1 MRNHYLTLF
10 YVKFLQFVWLIVWLM
25 PIIKCN
31 IDRNAINKWTKH
43 QREFGKKVILVDPSG
58 LRLAINA
65 RSSSWNYNYRK
76 RGIDY
81 LGKRHPQRTLRIGDP
96 ITMSPQ
102 QARLRVEE
110 IKAEVRDGKDPASSM
125 QRNAQEERQREY
137 QLRPLNVWLEDYRIR
152 VLGETSRHKRDE
164 YAHAKSAL
172 VELNIANTPPVE
184 LNARVLREL
193 AVIHSDRPSTGRHRF
208 GALSRFLDYL
218 VDEDV
223 IERNPAK
230 DISRRHKPKTPPPR
244 ETYYSTDEL
253 RLLWNPPNTLRPD
266 YLRFLR
272 FLIICPLRM
281 TEAAELRGGNL
292 FVNKQELRLSHH
304 ETKND
309 EAFTLPLTRI
319 AVDLINEVPA
329 TKDARC
335 FQLSRIDGA
344 PMRSWSFFNKAVR
357 RASGLDQFNL
367 HHLRRTF
374 ATQMS
379 EHSNFEES
387 IIDAV
392 LNHKRSATRAGVM
405 RSYQHAKNIE
415 KRRNVM
421 DAWESFLLNEVI
433 DNADG
438 RR

>member
-1 MRNHYLTLF
+1 
-10 YVKFLQFVWLIVWLM
+10 M
-25 PIIKCN
+25 PIIKCT

-43 QREFGKKVILVDPSG
+43 QRELGQKVTLVDPSG

-76 RGIDY
+76 RGVDY
-81 LGKRHPQRTLRIGDP
+81 QGKRHPQRTLRIGDP

-110 IKAEVRDGKDPASSM
+110 IKAEVRDGGDPASSM
-125 QRNAQEERQREY
+125 QRNSEEERQREY
-137 QLRPLNVWLEDYRIR
+137 QLRPLCVWLEDYRFL
-152 VLGETSRHKRDE
+152 VLGTATRHRVDE

-172 VELNIANTPPVE
+172 VELNIANTPPDE
-184 LNARVLREL
+184 LNTRVLREL

-230 DISRRHKPKTPPPR
+230 DISRRHKPKASAPR
-244 ETYYSTDEL
+244 ETFYSTNEL
-253 RLLWNPPNTLRPD
+253 KLLWNPPNPLRSD

-281 TEAAELRGGNL
+281 TEAAELRGDNI
-292 FVNKQELRLSHH
+292 FVDDQELRLSHH
-304 ETKND
+304 ETKNN
-309 EAFTLPLTRI
+309 EAFTLPLTGI
-319 AVDLINEVPA
+319 AVNLINEVPA

-335 FQLSRIDGA
+335 FQLSSIEGG
-344 PMRSWSFFNKAVR
+344 PMRSWSFFNKAIR

-374 ATQMS
+374 ATLMS

-387 IIDAV
+387 VIDAV

-421 DAWESFLLNEVI
+421 NAWESFLLSEVI
-433 DNADG
+433 DL
-438 RR
+438 

>member
-1 MRNHYLTLF
+1 
-10 YVKFLQFVWLIVWLM
+10 M
-25 PIIKCN
+25 PIFKCT
-31 IDRNAINKWTKH
+31 IDRNSINKWTKH
-43 QREFGKKVILVDPSG
+43 QRELGQKVILVDPSG

-76 RGIDY
+76 RGVDY
-81 LGKRHPQRTLRIGDP
+81 QGKRHPQRTLRIGDP

-110 IKAEVRDGKDPASSM
+110 IKAEVRDGGDPASSM
-125 QRNAQEERQREY
+125 QHNAQEERQREY
-137 QLRPLNVWLEDYRIR
+137 QLRPLYVWLEDYRSH
-152 VLGETSRHKRDE
+152 VLGYTSRHKRDE

-172 VELNIANTPPVE
+172 LELNIANTPPVE

-230 DISRRHKPKTPPPR
+230 DISRRHRPKASVPR
-244 ETYYSTDEL
+244 ETYYSIDDL
-253 RLLWNPPNTLRPD
+253 KLLWNPPNPLRAD

-281 TEAAELRGGNL
+281 TEAAELRGDNI
-292 FVNKQELRLSHH
+292 FADEKELRLSHS
-304 ETKND
+304 ETKNN
-309 EAFTLPLTRI
+309 EAFTLPLPRI
-319 AVDLINEVPA
+319 ALQLINEA
-329 TKDARC
+329 SAKKGTRC
-335 FQLSRIDGA
+335 FQLSSIDGA

-357 RASGLDQFNL
+357 RASGVDQFNL

-374 ATQMS
+374 ATLMS

-387 IIDAV
+387 VIDAV

-415 KRRNVM
+415 KRRSVM
-421 DAWESFLLNEVI
+421 NAWESFLLSEVI
-433 DNADG
+433 DL
-438 RR
+438 

>member
-1 MRNHYLTLF
+1 
-10 YVKFLQFVWLIVWLM
+10 M
-25 PIIKCN
+25 PIIKCT

-43 QREFGKKVILVDPSG
+43 QRELGEKIILVDKDG

-76 RGIDY
+76 RGVDY
-81 LGKRHPQRTLRIGDP
+81 QGKRHPQRTLRIGDP
-96 ITMSPQ
+96 VTMSPQ

-110 IKAEVRDGKDPASSM
+110 IKAEVRDGGDPASSI
-125 QRNAQEERQREY
+125 QRNSDEERQREY
-137 QLRPLNVWLEDYRIR
+137 KQRPLCLWLEDYRNL
-152 VLGETSRHKRDE
+152 VLGDISRHKRDE

-172 VELNIANTPPVE
+172 VELNIANIPPVD

-193 AVIHSDRPSTGRHRF
+193 AVIHSERPSTGRHRF

-230 DISRRHKPKTPPPR
+230 DISRRHRPKASVPR
-244 ETYYSTDEL
+244 ETYYSIDDL
-253 RLLWNPPNTLRPD
+253 KLLWNPPNPLRPD

-281 TEAAELRGGNL
+281 TEAAELRGGNI
-292 FVNKQELRLSHH
+292 FVDEQELRLSHQ
-304 ETKND
+304 ETKNN
-309 EAFTLPLTRI
+309 EAFTLPLPRI
-319 AVDLINEVPA
+319 ALQLINEATA

-335 FQLSRIDGA
+335 FQLSSIDSA

-357 RASGLDQFNL
+357 RASGVDQFNL

-374 ATQMS
+374 ATLMS

-387 IIDAV
+387 VIDAV

-421 DAWESFLLNEVI
+421 NAWESFLLSEVI
-433 DNADG
+433 DIADK

>member
-1 MRNHYLTLF
+1 L
-10 YVKFLQFVWLIVWLM
+10 
-25 PIIKCN
+25 
-31 IDRNAINKWTKH
+31 
-43 QREFGKKVILVDPSG
+43 
-58 LRLAINA
+58 
-65 RSSSWNYNYRK
+65 
-76 RGIDY
+76 
-81 LGKRHPQRTLRIGDP
+81 
-96 ITMSPQ
+96 
-102 QARLRVEE
+102 
-110 IKAEVRDGKDPASSM
+110 
-125 QRNAQEERQREY
+125 
-137 QLRPLNVWLEDYRIR
+137 WLEDYRNR
-152 VLGETSRHKRDE
+152 VLVDVSRHKRDE

-230 DISRRHKPKTPPPR
+230 DISRRHKPKASAPR
-244 ETYYSTDEL
+244 ETFYSTDDL
-253 RLLWNPPNTLRPD
+253 KLLWNPPNPLRAD

-281 TEAAELRGGNL
+281 TEAAELRGDNI
-292 FVNKQELRLSHH
+292 FAYEKELRLSHS
-304 ETKND
+304 ETKNN
-309 EAFTLPLTRI
+309 EAFTLPLPRI
-319 AVDLINEVPA
+319 ALQLINEA
-329 TKDARC
+329 SAKKGTRC
-335 FQLSRIDGA
+335 FQLSSIDGA

-357 RASGLDQFNL
+357 RASGVNQFNL

-374 ATQMS
+374 ATLMS
-379 EHSNFEES
+379 EHSIFEES
-387 IIDAV
+387 VIDAV

-421 DAWESFLLNEVI
+421 NAWESFLLTKVI
-433 DNADG
+433 EQED
-438 RR
+438 RRYEEG

>member
-1 MRNHYLTLF
+1 
-10 YVKFLQFVWLIVWLM
+10 M
-25 PIIKCN
+25 PIIKCT

-43 QREFGKKVILVDPSG
+43 QRGLGEKIILVDKDG

-76 RGIDY
+76 RGVDY
-81 LGKRHPQRTLRIGDP
+81 QGKRHPQRTLRIGDP
-96 ITMSPQ
+96 VTMSPQ
-102 QARLRVEE
+102 QAKLRVAE
-110 IKAEVRDGKDPASSM
+110 IKAEVKNGGDPAAAM
-125 QRNAQEERQREY
+125 KRDAEQERQREY
-137 QLRPLNVWLEDYRIR
+137 QLRPLDVWLEDYRFC
-152 VLGETSRHKRDE
+152 VLGDSSRHKRDE

-172 VELNIANTPPVE
+172 AELNIKDMPPAD
-184 LNARVLREL
+184 LKAKVLRDL
-193 AVIHSDRPSTGRHRF
+193 AVIHSERPSTGRHRF

-223 IERNPAK
+223 IERNPAR
-230 DISRRHKPKTPPPR
+230 DISRRHKPKASAPR
-244 ETYYSTDEL
+244 ETFYSTDEL
-253 RLLWNPPNTLRPD
+253 RLLWNPPNPLRPD

-281 TEAAELRGGNL
+281 TEAAELRGDNI
-292 FVNKQELRLSHH
+292 FVDEKELRLSHH
-304 ETKND
+304 ETKNN
-309 EAFTLPLTRI
+309 EAFTLPLTCI

-335 FQLSRIDGA
+335 FQLSSIEGA

-374 ATQMS
+374 ATLMS

-387 IIDAV
+387 VIDAV

-421 DAWESFLLNEVI
+421 DAWESFLLSEVI
-433 DNADG
+433 DSADE

>member
-1 MRNHYLTLF
+1 
-10 YVKFLQFVWLIVWLM
+10 V
-25 PIIKCN
+25 
-31 IDRNAINKWTKH
+31 
-43 QREFGKKVILVDPSG
+43 
-58 LRLAINA
+58 
-65 RSSSWNYNYRK
+65 
-76 RGIDY
+76 
-81 LGKRHPQRTLRIGDP
+81 
-96 ITMSPQ
+96 TMSPQ

-110 IKAEVRDGKDPASSM
+110 IKAEVRDGGDPASSI
-125 QRNAQEERQREY
+125 QRNSDEERQREY
-137 QLRPLNVWLEDYRIR
+137 QQRPLCLWLEDYRNL
-152 VLGETSRHKRDE
+152 VLGDISRHKRDE

-172 VELNIANTPPVE
+172 VELNIANIPPVD

-193 AVIHSDRPSTGRHRF
+193 AVIHSERPSTGRHRF

-230 DISRRHKPKTPPPR
+230 DISRRHRPKASVPR
-244 ETYYSTDEL
+244 ETYYSIDDL
-253 RLLWNPPNTLRPD
+253 KLLWNPPNPLRPD

-281 TEAAELRGGNL
+281 TEAAELRGGNI
-292 FVNKQELRLSHH
+292 FVDEQELRLSHQ
-304 ETKND
+304 ETKNN
-309 EAFTLPLTRI
+309 EAFTLPLPRI
-319 AVDLINEVPA
+319 ALQLINEATA

-335 FQLSRIDGA
+335 FQLSSIDSA

-357 RASGLDQFNL
+357 RASGVDQFNL

-374 ATQMS
+374 ATLMS

-387 IIDAV
+387 VIDAV

-421 DAWESFLLNEVI
+421 NAWESFLLSEVI
-433 DNADG
+433 DIADK

>member
-1 MRNHYLTLF
+1 M
-10 YVKFLQFVWLIVWLM
+10 
-25 PIIKCN
+25 
-31 IDRNAINKWTKH
+31 
-43 QREFGKKVILVDPSG
+43 VDDDG

-76 RGIDY
+76 RGVDY
-81 LGKRHPQRTLRIGDP
+81 QGKRHPQRTLRIGDP
-96 ITMSPQ
+96 TTMSPN
-102 QARLRVEE
+102 QARQRVDE
-110 IKAEVRDGKDPASSM
+110 IKAEVKNGGDPAAAM
-125 QRNAQEERQREY
+125 KRDAEKERQREY
-137 QLRPLNVWLEDYRIR
+137 QLRPLDVWLEDYRIR
-152 VLGETSRHKRDE
+152 VLGDISRHKRDE

-172 VELNIANTPPVE
+172 AELNIKDMPPAD
-184 LNARVLREL
+184 LKAKVLRDL
-193 AVIHSDRPSTGRHRF
+193 AVIHSERPSTGRHRF

-230 DISRRHKPKTPPPR
+230 DISRRHKPKASAPR
-244 ETYYSTDEL
+244 ETFYSTDEL
-253 RLLWNPPNTLRPD
+253 RLLWNPPNPLRPD

-281 TEAAELRGGNL
+281 TEAAELKGDNI
-292 FVNKQELRLSHH
+292 FFDEQELRLSHY
-304 ETKND
+304 ETKNN
-309 EAFTLPLTRI
+309 EAFTLPLPRI
-319 AVDLINEVPA
+319 ALQLINEACA

-335 FQLSRIDGA
+335 FQLSSIDGA

-357 RASGLDQFNL
+357 RTSGVDQFNL

-387 IIDAV
+387 VIDAV

-415 KRRNVM
+415 KRRSVM
-421 DAWESFLLNEVI
+421 NAWESFLLSEVI
-433 DNADG
+433 DL
-438 RR
+438 

>member
-1 MRNHYLTLF
+1 
-10 YVKFLQFVWLIVWLM
+10 
-25 PIIKCN
+25 
-31 IDRNAINKWTKH
+31 
-43 QREFGKKVILVDPSG
+43 
-58 LRLAINA
+58 
-65 RSSSWNYNYRK
+65 
-76 RGIDY
+76 
-81 LGKRHPQRTLRIGDP
+81 
-96 ITMSPQ
+96 TMSPQ

-110 IKAEVRDGKDPASSM
+110 IKAEVRDGGDPASSM
-125 QRNAQEERQREY
+125 QRNSEEERQREY
-137 QLRPLNVWLEDYRIR
+137 QLRPLCVWLEDYRFR
-152 VLGETSRHKRDE
+152 VLGTATRYRLDE

-172 VELNIANTPPVE
+172 VELKITNTPPVE

-193 AVIHSDRPSTGRHRF
+193 AIIHSDRPSTGRHRF

-218 VDEDV
+218 VDEEV

-230 DISRRHKPKTPPPR
+230 DISRRHKPKASAPR
-244 ETYYSTDEL
+244 ETFYSTNEL
-253 RLLWNPPNTLRPD
+253 KLLWNPPNPLRSD

-281 TEAAELRGGNL
+281 TEAAELRGDNI
-292 FVNKQELRLSHH
+292 FVDDQELRLSHH
-304 ETKND
+304 ETKNN
-309 EAFTLPLTRI
+309 EAFTLPLTGI

-335 FQLSRIDGA
+335 FQLSSIEGG
-344 PMRSWSFFNKAVR
+344 PMRSWSFFNKAIR

-374 ATQMS
+374 ATLMS

-387 IIDAV
+387 VIDAV

-421 DAWESFLLNEVI
+421 NAWESFLLSEVI
-433 DNADG
+433 DL
-438 RR
+438 

>member
-1 MRNHYLTLF
+1 
-10 YVKFLQFVWLIVWLM
+10 M
-25 PIIKCN
+25 PIIKCT
-31 IDRNAINKWTKH
+31 IDRNTINKWTKR
-43 QREFGKKVILVDPSG
+43 QRELGEKIILVDDDG

-76 RGIDY
+76 RGVDY
-81 LGKRHPQRTLRIGDP
+81 QGKRHPQRTLRIGDP
-96 ITMSPQ
+96 VTMSPQ
-102 QARLRVEE
+102 QAKLRVAE
-110 IKAEVRDGKDPASSM
+110 IKAEVKNGGDPAAAM
-125 QRNAQEERQREY
+125 KRDAEKERQREY
-137 QLRPLNVWLEDYRIR
+137 QQRPLCLWLEDYRIH
-152 VLGETSRHKRDE
+152 VLGDISRHKRDE

-172 VELNIANTPPVE
+172 AELKIKDMPPAD
-184 LNARVLREL
+184 LKAKVLRDL

-230 DISRRHKPKTPPPR
+230 DISRRHRPKASAPR
-244 ETYYSTDEL
+244 ETFYSTDEL
-253 RLLWNPPNTLRPD
+253 RLLWSPPNPLRPD

-281 TEAAELRGGNL
+281 TEAAELRGDNI
-292 FVNKQELRLSHH
+292 FIDEKELRLSHH
-304 ETKND
+304 ETKNN
-309 EAFTLPLTRI
+309 EAFTLPLPEI
-319 AVDLINEVPA
+319 ALHLINEACA

-335 FQLSRIDGA
+335 FQLSSIDGA

-374 ATQMS
+374 ATLMS

-387 IIDAV
+387 IIDAT
-392 LNHKRSATRAGVM
+392 LNHRRSATRAGVM

-421 DAWESFLLNEVI
+421 NAWESFLLSEVI
-433 DNADG
+433 DSADEKQ
-438 RR
+438 

>member
-1 MRNHYLTLF
+1 
-10 YVKFLQFVWLIVWLM
+10 M
-25 PIIKCN
+25 PIIKCT

-43 QREFGKKVILVDPSG
+43 QRELGQKVILVDPSG

-76 RGIDY
+76 RGVDY
-81 LGKRHPQRTLRIGDP
+81 QGKRHPQRTLRIGDP

-110 IKAEVRDGKDPASSM
+110 IKAEVRDGGDPASSM
-125 QRNAQEERQREY
+125 QRNAEKERQREY
-137 QLRPLNVWLEDYRIR
+137 QLRPLDLWLEDYRIR
-152 VLGETSRHKRDE
+152 VLGDVSRHKRDE

-172 VELNIANTPPVE
+172 TELKIKGMPPAD
-184 LNARVLREL
+184 LKSRVLREL
-193 AVIHSDRPSTGRHRF
+193 AVLHSDRPSTGRHRF

-223 IERNPAK
+223 IERNPAR
-230 DISRRHKPKTPPPR
+230 DISRRHKPKASAPR

-253 RLLWNPPNTLRPD
+253 KLLWNPTNPLRPD
-266 YLRFLR
+266 YLRFLM

-281 TEAAELRGGNL
+281 TEAAELRGNNI
-292 FVNKQELRLSHH
+292 FFDEQELRLSPH
-304 ETKND
+304 ETKNN
-309 EAFTLPLTRI
+309 EAFTLPLTGI
-319 AVDLINEVPA
+319 AVDLINEVP
-329 TKDARC
+329 TGKDARC
-335 FQLSRIDGA
+335 FQLSSIEGA

-357 RASGLDQFNL
+357 RASGVDQFNL

-374 ATQMS
+374 ATLMS

-387 IIDAV
+387 VIDAV

-415 KRRNVM
+415 KRRQVM
-421 DAWESFLLNEVI
+421 HAWESFLLSEVI
-433 DNADG
+433 DEAG
-438 RR
+438 KKR

>member
-1 MRNHYLTLF
+1 
-10 YVKFLQFVWLIVWLM
+10 M
-25 PIIKCN
+25 PIIKCT
-31 IDRNAINKWTKH
+31 IDRNVINKWTKH
-43 QREFGKKVILVDPSG
+43 QRELGQKVILVDPSG

-76 RGIDY
+76 RGVDY
-81 LGKRHPQRTLRIGDP
+81 QGKRHPQRTLRIGDP

-110 IKAEVRDGKDPASSM
+110 IKAEVRDGGDPASSM
-125 QRNAQEERQREY
+125 QHNAQEERQREY
-137 QLRPLNVWLEDYRIR
+137 QLRPLRVWLEDYRNR
-152 VLGETSRHKRDE
+152 VLGDMSRHKRDE

-230 DISRRHKPKTPPPR
+230 DISRRHRPKPSAPR
-244 ETYYSTDEL
+244 ETFYSIDEL

-281 TEAAELRGGNL
+281 TEAAELRGDNI
-292 FVNKQELRLSHH
+292 FADEMELRLSHS
-304 ETKND
+304 ETKNN
-309 EAFTLPLTRI
+309 EAFTLPLPKI
-319 AVDLINEVPA
+319 ALQLINEA
-329 TKDARC
+329 SAKKGTRC
-335 FQLSRIDGA
+335 FQLSSIDDA

-357 RASGLDQFNL
+357 RASGIDRFIL
-367 HHLRRTF
+367 HDLRRTF

-379 EHSNFEES
+379 EHTNVDAA
-387 IIDAV
+387 IIDAT

-405 RSYQHAKNIE
+405 RSYQHAKKIE

-421 DAWESFLLNEVI
+421 DAWERFLLSEVI
-433 DNADG
+433 NSTDEKI
-438 RR
+438 

>member
-1 MRNHYLTLF
+1 
-10 YVKFLQFVWLIVWLM
+10 M
-25 PIIKCN
+25 PIFKCT
-31 IDRNAINKWTKH
+31 IDRNSINKWTKH
-43 QREFGKKVILVDPSG
+43 QRELGEKIILVDDDG

-76 RGIDY
+76 RGVDY
-81 LGKRHPQRTLRIGDP
+81 QGKRHPQRTLRIGDP
-96 ITMSPQ
+96 TTMSPN
-102 QARLRVEE
+102 QARQRVDE
-110 IKAEVRDGKDPASSM
+110 IKAEVKNGGDPAAAM
-125 QRNAQEERQREY
+125 KRDAEKERQREY
-137 QLRPLNVWLEDYRIR
+137 QLRPLDVWLEDYRIR
-152 VLGETSRHKRDE
+152 VLGDVSRHKRDE

-172 VELNIANTPPVE
+172 AELNIKGMPPAD
-184 LNARVLREL
+184 LKSRVLREL

-223 IERNPAK
+223 IERNPAR
-230 DISRRHKPKTPPPR
+230 DISRRHKPKASAPR
-244 ETYYSTDEL
+244 ETFYSTDEL

-281 TEAAELRGGNL
+281 TEAAELRGDNI
-292 FVNKQELRLSHH
+292 FVDEQELRLSHH
-304 ETKND
+304 ETKNN
-309 EAFTLPLTRI
+309 ETFTLPLPKI
-319 AVDLINEVPA
+319 ALQLINEACV

-335 FQLSRIDGA
+335 FQLSTIDDA

-357 RASGLDQFNL
+357 RASGIDFFNL

-379 EHSNFEES
+379 EHSNFAEG
-387 IIDAV
+387 IIDAT

-405 RSYQHAKNIE
+405 RSYQHAKNLE
-415 KRRNVM
+415 KRRNLM
-421 DAWESFLLNEVI
+421 NAWESFLLSEVI
-433 DNADG
+433 DSSDE

>member
-1 MRNHYLTLF
+1 
-10 YVKFLQFVWLIVWLM
+10 M
-25 PIIKCN
+25 PIIKCT

-43 QREFGKKVILVDPSG
+43 QRELGEKITLVDDDG

-76 RGIDY
+76 RGVDY
-81 LGKRHPQRTLRIGDP
+81 QGKRHPQRTLRIGDP
-96 ITMSPQ
+96 TTMPPN
-102 QARLRVEE
+102 QARQRVEE
-110 IKAEVRDGKDPASSM
+110 IKAEVRDGGDPAATIK
-125 QRNAQEERQREY
+125 RDVEKKRQREY
-137 QLRPLNVWLEDYRIR
+137 QLRPLDVWLEDYRFR
-152 VLGETSRHKRDE
+152 VLGDISRHKRDE

-172 VELNIANTPPVE
+172 AELNIKDMPPAD
-184 LNARVLREL
+184 LKSRMLREL

-223 IERNPAK
+223 IERNPAR
-230 DISRRHKPKTPPPR
+230 DISRRHKPKASAPR
-244 ETYYSTDEL
+244 ETFYSTDEL
-253 RLLWNPPNTLRPD
+253 RLLWNPPNPLRSD

-272 FLIICPLRM
+272 FLIVCPLRM
-281 TEAAELRGGNL
+281 TEAAELRGDNI
-292 FVNKQELRLSHH
+292 FVDEQELRLSHH
-304 ETKND
+304 ETKNN
-309 EAFTLPLTRI
+309 EAFTLPLTDI
-319 AVDLINEVPA
+319 ALDLINEVPA

-335 FQLSRIDGA
+335 FQLSSIEGV

-357 RASGLDQFNL
+357 RASGVDQFNL

-374 ATQMS
+374 ATLMS

-387 IIDAV
+387 VIDAV

-421 DAWESFLLNEVI
+421 DAWERFLLSEVI
-433 DNADG
+433 DSSDEAL
-438 RR
+438 

>member
-1 MRNHYLTLF
+1 
-10 YVKFLQFVWLIVWLM
+10 M
-25 PIIKCN
+25 PIMKCT

-43 QREFGKKVILVDPSG
+43 QRELGQKVILVDPSG

-76 RGIDY
+76 RGLDHQ
-81 LGKRHPQRTLRIGDP
+81 GKRHPQRTLRIGDP
-96 ITMSPQ
+96 ISMSPQ

-110 IKAEVRDGKDPASSM
+110 IKAEVRDGGDPASSM
-125 QRNAQEERQREY
+125 QRNAEQDRQREY
-137 QLRPLNVWLEDYRIR
+137 QLRPFGVWLENYRTSI
-152 VLGETSRHKRDE
+152 LGDASRHKRDE

-172 VELNIANTPPVE
+172 AELNITNTPPVD

-193 AVIHSDRPSTGRHRF
+193 ASIHSDRPSTGRHRF

-230 DISRRHKPKTPPPR
+230 DISRRHKPKASAPR

-253 RLLWNPPNTLRPD
+253 RLLWTPPNPLRPD
-266 YLRFLR
+266 YQRFLC

-281 TEAAELRGGNL
+281 TEAAELRWDNL
-292 FVNKQELRLSHH
+292 FIDQKELRLSHP
-304 ETKND
+304 ETKNN
-309 EAFTLPLTRI
+309 EAFTLPLPKI
-319 AVDLINEVPA
+319 ALDLLNEVPA

-335 FQLSRIDGA
+335 FQLSSIDAA

-357 RASGLDQFNL
+357 RASGIDQFNL

-379 EHSNFEES
+379 EHSNFDES
-387 IIDAV
+387 VIDAV

-421 DAWESFLLNEVI
+421 DAWESFLLTEVI
-433 DNADG
+433 EQEDRLHEKG
-438 RR
+438 

>member
-1 MRNHYLTLF
+1 
-10 YVKFLQFVWLIVWLM
+10 M

-31 IDRNAINKWTKH
+31 IDRNSINNWTKH
-43 QREFGKKVILVDPSG
+43 QRELGQKVILVDPSG

-76 RGIDY
+76 RGVDY
-81 LGKRHPQRTLRIGDP
+81 QGKRHPQRTLRIGDP

-110 IKAEVRDGKDPASSM
+110 IKAEVRDGGDPASSM
-125 QRNAQEERQREY
+125 QHNAQQERQREY
-137 QLRPLNVWLEDYRIR
+137 QLRPLYVWLEDYRSH
-152 VLGETSRHKRDE
+152 VLGYTSRHKRDE

-172 VELNIANTPPVE
+172 LELNIANTPPVE

-230 DISRRHKPKTPPPR
+230 DISRRHRPKASAPR
-244 ETYYSTDEL
+244 ETFYSTDEL
-253 RLLWNPPNTLRPD
+253 RLLWNPPNPLRPD

-281 TEAAELRGGNL
+281 TEAAELKSDNI
-292 FVNKQELRLSHH
+292 FVDEKELRLSHH
-304 ETKND
+304 ETKNN
-309 EAFTLPLTRI
+309 EAFTLPLSKI
-319 AVDLINEVPA
+319 ALELINEATA
-329 TKDARC
+329 TKNARC
-335 FQLSRIDGA
+335 FQLSSIDDA

-374 ATQMS
+374 ATLMS
-379 EHSNFEES
+379 EHSNVEES
-387 IIDAV
+387 VIDAV

-415 KRRNVM
+415 KRRNLM
-421 DAWESFLLNEVI
+421 DAWESFLLTEVI
-433 DNADG
+433 DEAG
-438 RR
+438 KKT

>member
-1 MRNHYLTLF
+1 M
-10 YVKFLQFVWLIVWLM
+10 
-25 PIIKCN
+25 
-31 IDRNAINKWTKH
+31 
-43 QREFGKKVILVDPSG
+43 ILVDPSG

-76 RGIDY
+76 RGLDY
-81 LGKRHPQRTLRIGDP
+81 QGKRHPQRTLRIGDP
-96 ITMSPQ
+96 VTMSPQ

-110 IKAEVRDGKDPASSM
+110 IKAEVRDGGDPASSI
-125 QRNAQEERQREY
+125 QRNSDEERQREY
-137 QLRPLNVWLEDYRIR
+137 QQRPLCLWLEDYRNL
-152 VLGETSRHKRDE
+152 VLGDISRHKRDE

-172 VELNIANTPPVE
+172 VELNIANIPPVD

-193 AVIHSDRPSTGRHRF
+193 AVIHSERPSTGRHRF

-230 DISRRHKPKTPPPR
+230 DISRRHRPKASVPR
-244 ETYYSTDEL
+244 ETYYSIDDL
-253 RLLWNPPNTLRPD
+253 KLLWNPPNPLRPD

-281 TEAAELRGGNL
+281 TEAAELRGGNI
-292 FVNKQELRLSHH
+292 FVDEQELRLSHQ
-304 ETKND
+304 ETKNN
-309 EAFTLPLTRI
+309 EAFTLPLPRI
-319 AVDLINEVPA
+319 ALQLINEATA

-335 FQLSRIDGA
+335 FQLSSIDSA

-357 RASGLDQFNL
+357 RASGVDQFNL

-374 ATQMS
+374 ATLMS

-387 IIDAV
+387 VIDAV

-421 DAWESFLLNEVI
+421 NAWESFLLSEVI
-433 DNADG
+433 DIADK

>member
-1 MRNHYLTLF
+1 
-10 YVKFLQFVWLIVWLM
+10 M
-25 PIIKCN
+25 PIIKCT

-43 QREFGKKVILVDPSG
+43 QRELGQKVILVDPSG

-76 RGIDY
+76 RGVDY
-81 LGKRHPQRTLRIGDP
+81 QGKRHPQRTLRIGDP

-110 IKAEVRDGKDPASSM
+110 IKAEVRDGGDPASSM
-125 QRNAQEERQREY
+125 QHNAQQERQREY
-137 QLRPLNVWLEDYRIR
+137 QLRPLYVWLEDYRSH
-152 VLGETSRHKRDE
+152 VLGYTSRHKRDE

-172 VELNIANTPPVE
+172 LELNIANTPPVE

-230 DISRRHKPKTPPPR
+230 DISRRHRPKASAPR
-244 ETYYSTDEL
+244 ETFYSTDEL
-253 RLLWNPPNTLRPD
+253 RLLWNPPNPLRPD

-281 TEAAELRGGNL
+281 TEAAELKGDNI
-292 FVNKQELRLSHH
+292 FVDEKELRLSHY
-304 ETKND
+304 ETKNN
-309 EAFTLPLTRI
+309 EAFTLPLPRM
-319 AVDLINEVPA
+319 ALNLINEATA
-329 TKDARC
+329 TKNIRC
-335 FQLSRIDGA
+335 FQLSSIDGA

-387 IIDAV
+387 VIDAV

-421 DAWESFLLNEVI
+421 DAWESFLLSEVI
-433 DNADG
+433 DEAG
-438 RR
+438 KKT

>member
-1 MRNHYLTLF
+1 
-10 YVKFLQFVWLIVWLM
+10 M
-25 PIIKCN
+25 PIFKCT
-31 IDRNAINKWTKH
+31 IDRNSINKWTKH
-43 QREFGKKVILVDPSG
+43 QRELGQKVILVDPSG

-76 RGIDY
+76 RGVDY
-81 LGKRHPQRTLRIGDP
+81 QGKRHPQRTLRIGDP

-110 IKAEVRDGKDPASSM
+110 IKAEVRDGGDPASSM
-125 QRNAQEERQREY
+125 QHSAQEERQREY
-137 QLRPLNVWLEDYRIR
+137 QLRPLYVWLEDYRSH
-152 VLGETSRHKRDE
+152 VLGYTSRHKRDE

-172 VELNIANTPPVE
+172 LELNIANTPPVE

-193 AVIHSDRPSTGRHRF
+193 AVIHSARPSTGRHRF

-230 DISRRHKPKTPPPR
+230 DISRRHRPKASVPR
-244 ETYYSTDEL
+244 ETYYSIDDL
-253 RLLWNPPNTLRPD
+253 KLLWNPPNPLRAD

-281 TEAAELRGGNL
+281 TEAAELRGDNI
-292 FVNKQELRLSHH
+292 FADEKELRLSHS
-304 ETKND
+304 ETKNN
-309 EAFTLPLTRI
+309 EAFTLPLPRI
-319 AVDLINEVPA
+319 ALQLINEA
-329 TKDARC
+329 SAKKGTRC
-335 FQLSRIDGA
+335 FQLSSIDGA

-357 RASGLDQFNL
+357 RASGVDQFNL

-374 ATQMS
+374 ATLMS

-387 IIDAV
+387 VIDAV

-415 KRRNVM
+415 KRRRVM
-421 DAWESFLLNEVI
+421 NAWESFLLSEVI
-433 DNADG
+433 DL
-438 RR
+438 

>member
-1 MRNHYLTLF
+1 
-10 YVKFLQFVWLIVWLM
+10 M
-25 PIIKCN
+25 PIIKCT
-31 IDRNAINKWTKH
+31 IDRNAINKWTKL
-43 QREFGKKVILVDPSG
+43 QRELGQKVTLVDPSG

-76 RGIDY
+76 RGVDY
-81 LGKRHPQRTLRIGDP
+81 QGKRHPQRTLRIGDP

-110 IKAEVRDGKDPASSM
+110 IKAEVRDGGDPDASIKRS
-125 QRNAQEERQREY
+125 AEAERQLEY
-137 QLRPLNVWLEDYRIR
+137 QLRPLCVWLEDYRNR
-152 VLGETSRHKRDE
+152 ALRDFSRHKRDE

-193 AVIHSDRPSTGRHRF
+193 TVIHSERPSTGRHRF

-230 DISRRHKPKTPPPR
+230 DISRRHRPKASVPR
-244 ETYYSTDEL
+244 ETYYSIDDL
-253 RLLWNPPNTLRPD
+253 KLLWNPPNPLRAD

-281 TEAAELRGGNL
+281 TEAAELRGDNI
-292 FVNKQELRLSHH
+292 FAYEKELRLSHS
-304 ETKND
+304 ETKNN
-309 EAFTLPLTRI
+309 EAFTLPLPRI
-319 AVDLINEVPA
+319 ALQLINEA
-329 TKDARC
+329 SAKKGTRC
-335 FQLSRIDGA
+335 FQLSSIDGA

-357 RASGLDQFNL
+357 RASGVDQFNL

-374 ATQMS
+374 ATLMS

-387 IIDAV
+387 VIDAV
-392 LNHKRSATRAGVM
+392 LNHKRSATRTGVM

-421 DAWESFLLNEVI
+421 NAWASFLLSEVI
-433 DNADG
+433 DEAG
-438 RR
+438 KKT

>member
-1 MRNHYLTLF
+1 
-10 YVKFLQFVWLIVWLM
+10 M
-25 PIIKCN
+25 PIFKCT
-31 IDRNAINKWTKH
+31 IDRNAISKWTKH
-43 QREFGKKVILVDPSG
+43 QRELGRKVILVDPSG

-76 RGIDY
+76 RGVDY
-81 LGKRHPQRTLRIGDP
+81 QGKRHPQRTLRIGDP
-96 ITMSPQ
+96 VTMSPQ

-110 IKAEVRDGKDPASSM
+110 IKAEVRDGGDPASSI
-125 QRNAQEERQREY
+125 QRNSDEERQREY
-137 QLRPLNVWLEDYRIR
+137 QLRPLCVWLEDYRSR
-152 VLGETSRHKRDE
+152 VLGTTTRHRVDE

-172 VELNIANTPPVE
+172 LELNIANTPPPVE
-184 LNARVLREL
+184 LNARVLRKL

-230 DISRRHKPKTPPPR
+230 DISRRHKPKASAPR
-244 ETYYSTDEL
+244 ETYYSTENL
-253 RLLWNPPNTLRPD
+253 RLLWNPPNKLRPD

-281 TEAAELRGGNL
+281 TEAAELRGDNI
-292 FVNKQELRLSHH
+292 FVDEQELRLSHH
-304 ETKND
+304 ETKNN
-309 EAFTLPLTRI
+309 EAFTLPLPKI
-319 AVDLINEVPA
+319 ALQLINEACA

-335 FQLSRIDGA
+335 FQLSSIDDA

-357 RASGLDQFNL
+357 RASGIDFFNL

-374 ATQMS
+374 AKQMS
-379 EHSNFEES
+379 EHSNFDENV
-387 IIDAV
+387 IDAV
-392 LNHKRSATRAGVM
+392 LNHGRSATRAGVM

-415 KRRNVM
+415 KRRSVM
-421 DAWESFLLNEVI
+421 SAWESFLLSEVI
-433 DNADG
+433 DL
-438 RR
+438 

>member
-1 MRNHYLTLF
+1 
-10 YVKFLQFVWLIVWLM
+10 M
-25 PIIKCN
+25 PIIKCT
-31 IDRNAINKWTKH
+31 IDRNVINKWTKH
-43 QREFGKKVILVDPSG
+43 QRELGQKIILVDPSG

-65 RSSSWNYNYRK
+65 RSSSWNFNVRK
-76 RGIDY
+76 RGVDY
-81 LGKRHPQRTLRIGDP
+81 QGRRHPQRTLRIGDP
-96 ITMSPQ
+96 VTMSPQ

-110 IKAEVRDGKDPASSM
+110 IKAEVRDGGDPAASIKRS
-125 QRNAQEERQREY
+125 AEAEREREY
-137 QLRPLNVWLEDYRIR
+137 QLRPLCVWLEDYRTH
-152 VLGETSRHKRDE
+152 VLGDMSRHKRDE

-172 VELNIANTPPVE
+172 VELNIANTSPVE

-230 DISRRHKPKTPPPR
+230 DISRRHRPKASAPR
-244 ETYYSTDEL
+244 ETFYSTDEL
-253 RLLWNPPNTLRPD
+253 KLLWNPPNPLRPD

-281 TEAAELRGGNL
+281 TEASELRSDNI
-292 FVNKQELRLSHH
+292 FVDEKELRLSHH
-304 ETKND
+304 ETKNN
-309 EAFTLPLTRI
+309 EAFTLPLTGI
-319 AVDLINEVPA
+319 AVDLINEVHA
-329 TKDARC
+329 TNDARC
-335 FQLSRIDGA
+335 FQLSSIDGA
-344 PMRSWSFFNKAVR
+344 PMRSWSYFNNAVR
-357 RASGLDQFNL
+357 HASGIDFFNL

-379 EHSNFEES
+379 EHSNFAEG
-387 IIDAV
+387 IIDAT

-415 KRRNVM
+415 KRRNLM
-421 DAWESFLLNEVI
+421 DAWERFLLREVI
-433 DNADG
+433 DSADE

>member
-1 MRNHYLTLF
+1 
-10 YVKFLQFVWLIVWLM
+10 M
-25 PIIKCN
+25 PIIKCT
-31 IDRNAINKWTKH
+31 IDRNAIIKWTKH
-43 QREFGKKVILVDPSG
+43 QRDLGQKVILVDPSG
-58 LRLAINA
+58 LRLAINS

-76 RGIDY
+76 RGVDY
-81 LGKRHPQRTLRIGDP
+81 QGKRHPQRTLRIGDP

-110 IKAEVRDGKDPASSM
+110 IKAEVRDGGDPALSM
-125 QRNAQEERQREY
+125 QHNAQEERQREY
-137 QLRPLNVWLEDYRIR
+137 QLRPLRVWLEDYRNR
-152 VLGETSRHKRDE
+152 VLGDMSRHKRDE

-172 VELNIANTPPVE
+172 VELSIANIPPIE

-193 AVIHSDRPSTGRHRF
+193 ALIHSDRPSTGRHRF

-230 DISRRHKPKTPPPR
+230 DISRRHRPKASAPR
-244 ETYYSTDEL
+244 ETFYSTDEL
-253 RLLWNPPNTLRPD
+253 RLLWNPPNPLRPD

-281 TEAAELRGGNL
+281 TEAAELRGDNI
-292 FVNKQELRLSHH
+292 FADEKELRLSHS
-304 ETKND
+304 ETKNN
-309 EAFTLPLTRI
+309 EAFTLPLPRI
-319 AVDLINEVPA
+319 ALQLINEA
-329 TKDARC
+329 SAKKGTRC
-335 FQLSRIDGA
+335 FQLSSIDGA

-357 RASGLDQFNL
+357 RASGVDQFNL

-374 ATQMS
+374 ATLMS

-387 IIDAV
+387 VIDAV

-421 DAWESFLLNEVI
+421 DAWESFLLSEVI
-433 DNADG
+433 DEAG
-438 RR
+438 KKT

>member
-1 MRNHYLTLF
+1 
-10 YVKFLQFVWLIVWLM
+10 M
-25 PIIKCN
+25 PIIKCT
-31 IDRNAINKWTKH
+31 IDRNAINKWTKR
-43 QREFGKKVILVDPSG
+43 QRELGEKIILVDDDG

-76 RGIDY
+76 RGVDY
-81 LGKRHPQRTLRIGDP
+81 QGKRHPQRTLRIGDP
-96 ITMSPQ
+96 TTMSPN
-102 QARLRVEE
+102 QARQRVEE
-110 IKAEVRDGKDPASSM
+110 IKAEVKNGGDPAATM
-125 QRNAQEERQREY
+125 KRNAEKERQREY
-137 QLRPLNVWLEDYRIR
+137 QLRPLDLWLEDYRIR
-152 VLGETSRHKRDE
+152 VLGDVSRHKRDE

-172 VELNIANTPPVE
+172 AELNIKDMPPAG
-184 LNARVLREL
+184 LKAKVLRDL

-223 IERNPAK
+223 IERNPAR
-230 DISRRHKPKTPPPR
+230 DISRRHKPKASAPR
-244 ETYYSTDEL
+244 DTFYSTDEL
-253 RLLWNPPNTLRPD
+253 RLLWNPPNPLRPD

-281 TEAAELRGGNL
+281 TEAAELRGDNIFIDEL
-292 FVNKQELRLSHH
+292 ELRLSHQ
-304 ETKND
+304 ETKNN
-309 EAFTLPLTRI
+309 EAFTLPLTGI
-319 AVDLINEVPA
+319 AVHLINEVPA

-335 FQLSRIDGA
+335 FQLSSIDGA

-374 ATQMS
+374 ATLMS
-379 EHSNFEES
+379 EHSDFEES
-387 IIDAV
+387 VIDSV

-421 DAWESFLLNEVI
+421 DAWESFLLSQVI
-433 DNADG
+433 DSADEAL
-438 RR
+438 

>member
-1 MRNHYLTLF
+1 
-10 YVKFLQFVWLIVWLM
+10 M
-25 PIIKCN
+25 PIIKCT

-43 QREFGKKVILVDPSG
+43 QRELGQKMILVDPSG

-76 RGIDY
+76 RGLDY
-81 LGKRHPQRTLRIGDP
+81 QGKRHPQRTLRIGDP
-96 ITMSPQ
+96 VTMSPQ

-110 IKAEVRDGKDPASSM
+110 IKAEVRDGGDPASSI
-125 QRNAQEERQREY
+125 QRNSDEERQREY
-137 QLRPLNVWLEDYRIR
+137 QLRPLEVWLEDYRSR
-152 VLGETSRHKRDE
+152 VLGTATRHRVDE
-164 YAHAKSAL
+164 YGHAKSAL
-172 VELNIANTPPVE
+172 VELNIANTPPIE

-193 AVIHSDRPSTGRHRF
+193 SVIHGDRPSTGRHRF

-230 DISRRHKPKTPPPR
+230 DISRRHKPKASAPR
-244 ETYYSTDEL
+244 ETYYSTDDL

-281 TEAAELRGGNL
+281 TEAAELRGDNI
-292 FVNKQELRLSHH
+292 FVDEQELRLSHH
-304 ETKND
+304 ETKNN
-309 EAFTLPLTRI
+309 EAFTLPLPKI
-319 AVDLINEVPA
+319 ALDLLNEVPA

-335 FQLSRIDGA
+335 FQLSSIDAA

-357 RASGLDQFNL
+357 RASGVDQFNL

-379 EHSNFEES
+379 EHSNFDES
-387 IIDAV
+387 VIDAV

-415 KRRNVM
+415 KRRSVM
-421 DAWESFLLNEVI
+421 NAWESFLLREVI
-433 DNADG
+433 NKAG
-438 RR
+438 ERR

>member
-1 MRNHYLTLF
+1 
-10 YVKFLQFVWLIVWLM
+10 M
-25 PIIKCN
+25 PIIKCT

-43 QREFGKKVILVDPSG
+43 QRELGQKVILVDPSG
-58 LRLAINA
+58 LRLAINT

-76 RGIDY
+76 RGVDY
-81 LGKRHPQRTLRIGDP
+81 QGKRHPQRTLRIGDP

-110 IKAEVRDGKDPASSM
+110 IKAEVRDGGDPASSM
-125 QRNAQEERQREY
+125 QRNSEEERQREY
-137 QLRPLNVWLEDYRIR
+137 QLRPLCVWLEDYRIR
-152 VLGETSRHKRDE
+152 ALGDNSRHKRDE
-164 YAHAKSAL
+164 YAHAKYAL
-172 VELNIANTPPVE
+172 AELNVTNTPPVD

-193 AVIHSDRPSTGRHRF
+193 AVIYNDRPSTGRHRF
-208 GALSRFLDYL
+208 GALSRFLDFL

-230 DISRRHKPKTPPPR
+230 DISRRHKPKASAPR

-253 RLLWNPPNTLRPD
+253 RLLWNPPNPLRSD

-281 TEAAELRGGNL
+281 TEAAELRGDHIFGDE
-292 FVNKQELRLSHH
+292 QELRLSHH
-304 ETKND
+304 ETKNN
-309 EAFTLPLTRI
+309 EAFTLPLPKL
-319 AVDLINEVPA
+319 ALELINEAPT

-335 FQLSRIDGA
+335 FQLSSIDGA
-344 PMRSWSFFNKAVR
+344 PMCSWSFFNKTVR
-357 RASGLDQFNL
+357 RASGIDQFNL

-374 ATQMS
+374 ATLMS

-387 IIDAV
+387 VIDAV

-421 DAWESFLLNEVI
+421 NAWESFLSTKVI
-433 DNADG
+433 KQED
-438 RR
+438 RRHEEG

>member
-1 MRNHYLTLF
+1 
-10 YVKFLQFVWLIVWLM
+10 M
-25 PIIKCN
+25 PIIKCT
-31 IDRNAINKWTKH
+31 IDRNVINKWTKH
-43 QREFGKKVILVDPSG
+43 QRELGQKIILVDPSG

-65 RSSSWNYNYRK
+65 RSSSWNFNVRK
-76 RGIDY
+76 RGVDY
-81 LGKRHPQRTLRIGDP
+81 QGRRHPQRTLRIGDP
-96 ITMSPQ
+96 VTMSPQ

-110 IKAEVRDGKDPASSM
+110 IKAEVRDGGDPAASIKRS
-125 QRNAQEERQREY
+125 AEAERQLEY
-137 QLRPLNVWLEDYRIR
+137 QLRPLCVWLEDYRNR
-152 VLGETSRHKRDE
+152 VLGDMSRHKRDE

-172 VELNIANTPPVE
+172 VELSIANIPPIE

-193 AVIHSDRPSTGRHRF
+193 ALIHSDRPSTGRHRF

-230 DISRRHKPKTPPPR
+230 DISRRHRPKASAPR
-244 ETYYSTDEL
+244 ETFYSTDEL
-253 RLLWNPPNTLRPD
+253 RLLWNPPNPLRPD

-281 TEAAELRGGNL
+281 TEAAELKGYNI
-292 FVNKQELRLSHH
+292 FFDEKELRLSHH
-304 ETKND
+304 ETKNN
-309 EAFTLPLTRI
+309 ETFTLPLTGI
-319 AVDLINEVPA
+319 ALNLINEVPA

-335 FQLSRIDGA
+335 FQLSRIEGA

-357 RASGLDQFNL
+357 RASGIDRFIL
-367 HHLRRTF
+367 HDLRRTF

-379 EHSNFEES
+379 EHSNFDES

-405 RSYQHAKNIE
+405 RFYQHAKNIE
-415 KRRNVM
+415 KRRSVM
-421 DAWESFLLNEVI
+421 NAWESFLLSKVI
-433 DNADG
+433 DSADE